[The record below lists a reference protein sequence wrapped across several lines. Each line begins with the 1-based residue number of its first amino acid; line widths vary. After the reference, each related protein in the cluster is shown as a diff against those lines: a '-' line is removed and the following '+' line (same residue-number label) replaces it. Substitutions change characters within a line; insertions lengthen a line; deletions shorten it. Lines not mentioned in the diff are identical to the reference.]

1 MLNCI
6 PTVARRLVV
15 DAFAA
20 AATLGVPGVAT
31 PTHTEFILAAL
42 PATALAH
49 DRCHQSCEDAQRDAE
64 HRRQSAAALPDSD
77 GAVTPIAET
86 DAAARFAAGDP
97 DGVRMVYEQYGRLVF
112 AIAYKLLGNRS
123 LAEEATQQTFVSAW
137 RASAVF
143 DPARELGPWL
153 ATIARRC
160 AIDIHRREA
169 RRSADVDLAAV
180 DPSAPELVTMSAS
193 IESAYEVWEV
203 RRVLD
208 ELSPE
213 DREMVRLS
221 HFEGLS
227 HPEIADR
234 LGVPVGTVKSRSFR
248 AHRRLAGLLGHL
260 REDPPEPT
268 PSTARPS

>member
-1 MLNCI
+1 LHPHRRPPVRRCPRRDGDAGHAPVTAQAYTELI
-6 PTVARRLVV
+6 VTTPPAR
-15 DAFAA
+15 
-20 AATLGVPGVAT
+20 
-31 PTHTEFILAAL
+31 
-42 PATALAH
+42 ALAH
-49 DRCHQSCEDAQRDAE
+49 TGRHQRCEDAQRGVE
-64 HRRQSAAALPDSD
+64 YRRQAAAGLGPDGE

-86 DAAARFAAGDP
+86 DAAARFAAGHP

-137 RASAVF
+137 RASAAF

-169 RRSADVDLAAV
+169 RRSTDVDLAAV
-180 DPSAPELVTMSAS
+180 DPSAPELVTMPAS

-203 RRVLD
+203 RRVLE

-221 HFEGLS
+221 HFDGLS

>member
-1 MLNCI
+1 MLDCI
-6 PTVARRLVV
+6 RTVRQPVRRARRGGDAAQAPVTADAHTELIVSTPPV
-15 DAFAA
+15 RAFAR
-20 AATLGVPGVAT
+20 TG
-31 PTHTEFILAAL
+31 
-42 PATALAH
+42 
-49 DRCHQSCEDAQRDAE
+49 RHQRCEDAQRGAE
-64 HRRQSAAALPDSD
+64 YRRQAAAGPGPDGE

-97 DGVRMVYEQYGRLVF
+97 EGVRMVYEQYGRLVF
-112 AIAYKLLGNRS
+112 AIAYKLLEDRS
-123 LAEEATQQTFVSAW
+123 LAEEATQQTFVAAW
-137 RASAVF
+137 RASAAF

-180 DPSAPELVTMSAS
+180 DPSAPELVTMPAS

-213 DREMVRLS
+213 DRELVRLS
-221 HFEGLS
+221 HFGGLS
-227 HPEIADR
+227 HPEIAER
-234 LGVPVGTVKSRSFR
+234 LGIPLGTVKSRSFR

-260 REDPPEPT
+260 REDPPEST
-268 PSTARPS
+268 PSTARSS